1 MYLGQVSYS
10 GQLEMQQV
18 AYSSNDQASF
28 QQANL
33 PEMDGG
39 LCQSYTKSQMPVVF
53 YNQANGESMF

>member
-10 GQLEMQQV
+10 GQLEMQQI

-33 PEMDGG
+33 PEEDGG
-39 LCQSYTKSQMPVVF
+39 LCQSSTNSHIF
-53 YNQANGESMF
+53 YNQANGESML